1 MRLYQLYP
9 TREKADVVELVLLRA
24 LCALPE
30 PDFVHALSMIPD
42 VRMTANVLVLANL
55 EHLLQ
60 KARLA
65 EFWVAAAGA
74 DAAPLVARLPVFSE
88 AVRAFASGIL
98 SRTYRRISVPVL
110 AESLGFDEA
119 AAIAWARST
128 GWTVDGDTVE
138 LPAVPE
144 NTQRPVKKAGE
155 DGLGLRYADVA
166 SVLGSMA

>member
-1 MRLYQLYP
+1 
-9 TREKADVVELVLLRA
+9 
-24 LCALPE
+24 
-30 PDFVHALSMIPD
+30 MIPESR
-42 VRMTANVLVLANL
+42 VTANVTVLANL

-65 EFWVAAAGA
+65 EFWTAAAGA
-74 DAAPLVARLPVFSE
+74 DAAPIVKRLPGFGD
-88 AVRAFASGIL
+88 AVRSFASGVL
-98 SRTYRRISVPVL
+98 SRTYRRISVAVL

-119 AAIAWARST
+119 AAVAWARST

-138 LPAVPE
+138 LPSVPE